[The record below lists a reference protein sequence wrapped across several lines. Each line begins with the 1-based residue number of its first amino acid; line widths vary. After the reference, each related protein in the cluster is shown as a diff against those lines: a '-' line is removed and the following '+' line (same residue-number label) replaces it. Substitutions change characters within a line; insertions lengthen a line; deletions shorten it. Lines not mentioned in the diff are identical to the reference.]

1 MRKLGQSAPIILLL
15 KNRRPCHL
23 PRLAPLAIGIASA
36 ADQSREPLARNDLVL
51 RVILET
57 DDEAISPRSAQR
69 ASASMMVFGPGD
81 RLSCHRCN
89 GPWSRL
95 FAPLCQGLR
104 ESSADQDYRLSSGSR
119 GDDRTLDAVALPRSR

>member
-1 MRKLGQSAPIILLL
+1 MPPSSPGPALPSASL
-15 KNRRPCHL
+15 
-23 PRLAPLAIGIASA
+23 A

-69 ASASMMVFGPGD
+69 ASASMMVFDPATAW
-81 RLSCHRCN
+81 LSPLQRT
-89 GPWSRL
+89 WSRL
-95 FAPLCQGLR
+95 FRAAMQGLR
-104 ESSADQDYRLSSGSR
+104 EFSADQDYRLSSGSR